1 MISGII
7 RKNNDDY
14 IFKINQYISYVDI
27 EKANNM
33 SKEDVEL
40 IKTEEEKIPYRN
52 NKVYSFK
59 VKPNN
64 NCLIKI
70 DNYKHVVGLY
80 CNCMEFL
87 RTNSCEHLS
96 LIFKEYYE
104 LLFDEHEE
112 KDIRKISS
120 QILKKYSNNKLIIK
134 KEVFLELEIIPHI
147 REYYINYYNKIK
159 NYCFELKVKIG
170 NDKMYSYNS
179 HQSSFIN
186 VYNNQS
192 GSCYFGVSF
201 TYDYDTCFFNKTNER
216 IINFINN
223 NFENINRNVYSSQ
236 TIVYL
241 LKELEDTNF
250 SFKFNNHEINYINEG
265 FPFKSVI
272 SDNDSENYQIEFNA
286 NEFIPIGNNNEYVY
300 VDGNMYHLTKKESNL
315 VSDIIKN
322 EMDKIVIPKNKI
334 NEFSKGILPIIKKQV
349 ELEENIKDKIII
361 ITNPE
366 CELYFDLKENNIDVK
381 IYFVYDKKINYF
393 DKSNIIRYEYFEN
406 KVIEDIT
413 SYGFNIENKKIELN
427 DINEIVNFMEVG
439 LNELSEKYKI
449 FITEKLKKVNIK
461 RKTNISSTFKIGQ
474 DNILNYKFELDGI
487 NESELVNIF
496 KDIKAKKKYYRL
508 KSGDILNLEDD
519 NLKELNDL
527 VEEMEITDEDIVN
540 GKGEVLKYRAIYLDS
555 IKNTKY
561 HIVKTD
567 NLFDNF
573 ISNFYKY
580 KDSELTITKDLD
592 ILRDYQLTGVKWLYN
607 IDKTGFGGIL
617 ADEMGLGKTIQTIYY
632 IRQILAIN
640 EGAKFLI
647 VVPTSLLYNWYHEF
661 DMYAEEIK
669 KILVIGTKLK
679 RKKLLDNDVSVFI
692 TTYGLVREDEDYYLE
707 KKYHAIIIDEAQNI
721 KNPISGISKT
731 VKKIKADTR
740 FALTGTPLENS
751 TLELWSIFDFIMPG
765 YLSSIQKFQS
775 KYKIDTFNEETD
787 NLIKGLNKQ
796 ISPFILRRKK
806 ADVIKELPSKIENNI
821 YIDLSE
827 EQKKMYVLELERV
840 KKEIDDAI
848 NSGGI
853 SKARFLILSLLTKL
867 RQICI
872 DPRIV
877 YEHYNGTSNKI
888 DRFISIVTESISNGH
903 KILVF
908 TSFKSALN
916 IVHNALLEKGI
927 ESYVIDGSVTS
938 KKRMERVNNFNDEN
952 NNINVFLIMLKAG
965 GTGLNLTKADIV
977 IHLDLWW
984 NPQAENQATDRAHR
998 IGQKN
1003 VVEVIKLIS
1012 KGTIEEKVLEL
1023 QEKKKKLSDELIDGT
1038 VRDQNILSQLDEKEI
1053 KNLLSYENKD

>member
-1 MISGII
+1 
-7 RKNNDDY
+7 
-14 IFKINQYISYVDI
+14 
-27 EKANNM
+27 
-33 SKEDVEL
+33 
-40 IKTEEEKIPYRN
+40 
-52 NKVYSFK
+52 
-59 VKPNN
+59 
-64 NCLIKI
+64 
-70 DNYKHVVGLY
+70 
-80 CNCMEFL
+80 MEFL
-87 RTNSCEHLS
+87 RTNSCEHLA

-159 NYCFELKVKIG
+159 NYYFELKVKIG

-349 ELEENIKDKIII
+349 ELEENIKDKLII

-393 DKSNIIRYEYFEN
+393 DKSNIIRDEYFEN

-508 KSGDILNLEDD
+508 KSG
-519 NLKELNDL
+519 
-527 VEEMEITDEDIVN
+527 
-540 GKGEVLKYRAIYLDS
+540 
-555 IKNTKY
+555 
-561 HIVKTD
+561 
-567 NLFDNF
+567 
-573 ISNFYKY
+573 
-580 KDSELTITKDLD
+580 
-592 ILRDYQLTGVKWLYN
+592 
-607 IDKTGFGGIL
+607 
-617 ADEMGLGKTIQTIYY
+617 
-632 IRQILAIN
+632 
-640 EGAKFLI
+640 
-647 VVPTSLLYNWYHEF
+647 
-661 DMYAEEIK
+661 
-669 KILVIGTKLK
+669 
-679 RKKLLDNDVSVFI
+679 
-692 TTYGLVREDEDYYLE
+692 
-707 KKYHAIIIDEAQNI
+707 
-721 KNPISGISKT
+721 
-731 VKKIKADTR
+731 
-740 FALTGTPLENS
+740 
-751 TLELWSIFDFIMPG
+751 IF
-765 YLSSIQKFQS
+765 
-775 KYKIDTFNEETD
+775 
-787 NLIKGLNKQ
+787 
-796 ISPFILRRKK
+796 
-806 ADVIKELPSKIENNI
+806 
-821 YIDLSE
+821 
-827 EQKKMYVLELERV
+827 
-840 KKEIDDAI
+840 
-848 NSGGI
+848 
-853 SKARFLILSLLTKL
+853 
-867 RQICI
+867 
-872 DPRIV
+872 
-877 YEHYNGTSNKI
+877 
-888 DRFISIVTESISNGH
+888 
-903 KILVF
+903 
-908 TSFKSALN
+908 
-916 IVHNALLEKGI
+916 
-927 ESYVIDGSVTS
+927 
-938 KKRMERVNNFNDEN
+938 
-952 NNINVFLIMLKAG
+952 
-965 GTGLNLTKADIV
+965 
-977 IHLDLWW
+977 
-984 NPQAENQATDRAHR
+984 
-998 IGQKN
+998 
-1003 VVEVIKLIS
+1003 
-1012 KGTIEEKVLEL
+1012 
-1023 QEKKKKLSDELIDGT
+1023 
-1038 VRDQNILSQLDEKEI
+1038 
-1053 KNLLSYENKD
+1053 